1 VQPSRSQ
8 SLKFAGT
15 NSLKSVLITVWT
27 GVAAEW
33 LLRRAAGDRGV
44 HDGLRLVS
52 ERRAPMSSP
61 PINHADHPANGR
73 MAGRTSV
80 RARCTSVT
88 PRVGYLPRA
97 RTQPRRRECMTF
109 APPLPFSDLTP
120 RKRGISTDNKVCC
133 VAWELIPLRRF
144 DHATEACLLLF
155 LSISVFYFF

>member
-1 VQPSRSQ
+1 MQPSRSQ

-15 NSLKSVLITVWT
+15 NSLKSALITVWT

-109 APPLPFSDLTP
+109 APPLPFPNNCSRTSPQGKEELVQTTRPVALRGSSSLCGALITQP
-120 RKRGISTDNKVCC
+120 RLVYC
-133 VAWELIPLRRF
+133 
-144 DHATEACLLLF
+144 
-155 LSISVFYFF
+155 YF